1 MVDDALMLLAYVVK
15 APPVRKLQ
23 RGQSWVPDM
32 NSLRV
37 LSRRLRL

>member
-23 RGQSWVPDM
+23 RGQSWVPSM
-32 NSLRV
+32 LNLRA
-37 LSRRLRL
+37 LSHHLHL